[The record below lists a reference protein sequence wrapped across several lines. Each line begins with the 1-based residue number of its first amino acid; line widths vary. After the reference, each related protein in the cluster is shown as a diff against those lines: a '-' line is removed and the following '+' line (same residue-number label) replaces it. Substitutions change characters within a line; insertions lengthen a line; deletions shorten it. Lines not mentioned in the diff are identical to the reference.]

1 MRTIFNK
8 EAHKNNLTNELK
20 NKSMALRYIN
30 EILPRA
36 KKASQNGLFRCEIKL
51 NRQQR
56 KNQYK
61 KYYAEILKNKGFLEN
76 DIKIIDKYIILKWYD
91 VE

>member
-1 MRTIFNK
+1 MRNTLNK
-8 EAHKNNLTNELK
+8 DTKKAINTKELNYRSIALRHINEL
-20 NKSMALRYIN
+20 
-30 EILPRA
+30 LPQA

-61 KYYAEILKNKGFLEN
+61 KYYIEILKNKGFLEC
-76 DIKIIDKYIILKWYD
+76 DIKILDKYIILKWFD

>member
-8 EAHKNNLTNELK
+8 QAHKNNLTKELK
-20 NKSMALRYIN
+20 NKSIALRHIN
-30 EILPRA
+30 EILPKA
-36 KKASQNGLFRCEIKL
+36 KKASQSGLFRCEIKL

-56 KNQYK
+56 KNEYK
-61 KYYAEILKNKGFLEN
+61 KYYTEILKSKGFLEN
-76 DIKIIDKYIILKWYD
+76 DIKIMDKYIVLKWFD

>member
-1 MRTIFNK
+1 MRSIFNK

-20 NKSMALRYIN
+20 NKSIALRHIN
-30 EILPRA
+30 EILPKA
-36 KKASQNGLFRCEIKL
+36 KKASQIGLFRCEIKL

-56 KNQYK
+56 KSEYK
-61 KYYAEILKNKGFLEN
+61 KYYTEILKSKGFLEN
-76 DIKIIDKYIILKWYD
+76 DIKIIDKYIILKWFD